1 MMTKV
6 TQAHIDQRRDDI
18 VRAARELFSTK
29 GWQATSMQEVASEAG
44 ISTGAVYRYFAS
56 KEEILLAVF
65 HRATDLMQEQFDN
78 AAAKPTVL
86 ETFREVGL
94 GVLTDP
100 ECGNPQLQLEV
111 SLAGSYDKEVWGPQQ
126 KQFTKDTLAQ
136 IQSLVGA
143 AQANGEIAGDLDPVT
158 LAQLLYVLVPGIS
171 ALRLQMAEEPDIPAL
186 LDLVLTLLARSKEG
200 ATAPNA

>member
-18 VRAARELFSTK
+18 TRAARELFSTK

-56 KEEILLAVF
+56 KEELLLAVF
-65 HRATDLMQEQFDN
+65 HRATDLMQEQFEN

-86 ETFREVGL
+86 ETIREVGL

-126 KQFTKDTLAQ
+126 REFTANTLAQ
-136 IQSLVGA
+136 IEGLVQL
-143 AQANGEIAGDLDPVT
+143 AQANGEIAGDLEPGT

-186 LDLVLTLLARSKEG
+186 LDLVLTLLARSKE
-200 ATAPNA
+200 AAPAPNA